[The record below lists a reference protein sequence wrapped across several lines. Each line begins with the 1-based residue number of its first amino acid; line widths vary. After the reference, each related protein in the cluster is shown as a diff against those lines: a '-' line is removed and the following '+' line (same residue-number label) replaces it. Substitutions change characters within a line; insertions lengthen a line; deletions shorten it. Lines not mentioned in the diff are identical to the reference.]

1 MQATSRLIHQKEVSA
16 NQKVSVWREE
26 RQQGGSFQVFYRK
39 LWQCD
44 APVQAQAWLSWAEH
58 EHMLLTFLA
67 ARGAQHAVVVTD
79 LHKDQHNIELVTR
92 DAGPELQRD
101 WLMQHTPWLQSERA
115 LLTLAYHCLVG
126 LQEIHR
132 MGIVHGDFK
141 ADNLCIPKQQG
152 REAPEFCQLRSEEHT
167 SELQSH

>member
-101 WLMQHTPWLQSERA
+101 VVRDDRRHQKERA
-115 LLTLAYHCLVG
+115 HDERQRQVVLLAHLA
-126 LQEIHR
+126 
-132 MGIVHGDFK
+132 
-141 ADNLCIPKQQG
+141 ADVPQHALALAAGQ
-152 REAPEFCQLRSEEHT
+152 RAPRRDRAPG
-167 SELQSH
+167 